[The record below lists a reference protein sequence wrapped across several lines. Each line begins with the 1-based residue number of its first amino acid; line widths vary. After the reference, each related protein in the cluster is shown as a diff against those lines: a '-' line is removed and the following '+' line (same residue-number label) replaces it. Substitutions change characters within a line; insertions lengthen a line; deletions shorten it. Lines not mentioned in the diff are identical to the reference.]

1 MNETE
6 AGRQSRPVECM
17 VGPADVWPV
26 PDSARQRK
34 LMPGPWMNG
43 DLKPT
48 RDGKYLREFDDVQ
61 DCAFSWWR
69 NGRWHTQDFFDVE
82 SDVQDASWRGGVL
95 KPNAQAHRQA
105 RQQENSDE

>member
-1 MNETE
+1 MSETNE
-6 AGRQSRPVECM
+6 AGQKCPLQHL

-26 PDSARQRK
+26 PESARQRK
-34 LMPGPWMNG
+34 LIPGPWMAG

-82 SDVQDASWRGGVL
+82 SDVQDAPWRGGVL
-95 KPNAQAHRQA
+95 KPNAEVSRAGTA
-105 RQQENSDE
+105 SA